1 MTGTDWA
8 LVVLGVLAVSV
19 AVAVLVGA
27 AMRGTDRPAP
37 ERRDE
42 EVGS

>member
-1 MTGTDWA
+1 MTAADWA
-8 LVVLGVLAVSV
+8 LVALGVLAVSV
-19 AVAVLVGA
+19 AVAVLLGA
-27 AMRGTDRPAP
+27 AMRETDRPAP